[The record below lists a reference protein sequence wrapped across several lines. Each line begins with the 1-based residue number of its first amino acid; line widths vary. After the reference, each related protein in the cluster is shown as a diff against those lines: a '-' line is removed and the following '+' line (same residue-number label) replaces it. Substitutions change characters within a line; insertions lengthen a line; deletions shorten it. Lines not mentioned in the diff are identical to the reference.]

1 MSVSMDDVKKVR
13 EITGAGL
20 SSCKEA
26 LVKTDGNVD
35 EAVKVLQKEGL
46 AASDARTNKPT
57 SEGRVFVHKDNKAV
71 KMYAVKCETDFVA
84 NSEDFKNIGKAVDS
98 GENLEDVIN
107 KLKVSMR
114 ENIQPGQAIEVEYT
128 GIDGVYKTGTYVH
141 SDGKSG
147 ALVVVVG
154 YDPAKAESTEKFAFD
169 ACLHMVAFTPAYI
182 SSDDIDISVIDEKK
196 EIFTAQMASDPKMA
210 SKPDNVKEGIL
221 NGKIKKA
228 LAEICLMDQPFV
240 KDDKHSFKDI
250 MKQECGPDAFIA
262 AAKLI
267 TLQ

>member
-46 AASDARTNKPT
+46 AASDARMNKPT
-57 SEGRVFVHKDNKAV
+57 SEGRVFIHKDDKLI

-84 NSEDFKNIGKAVDS
+84 NSEDFKNISKAVDN
-98 GENLEDVIN
+98 GEQVEDVIN

-114 ENIQPGQAIEVEYT
+114 ENIQPGDSVNVVLENFDSSLKV
-128 GIDGVYKTGTYVH
+128 GTYIH

-147 ALVVVVG
+147 AVVAISNF
-154 YDPAKAESTEKFAFD
+154 DPDKAAAVENFAHD

-182 SSDDIDISVIDEKK
+182 SSDDVSVSVINEKR
-196 EIFTAQMASDPKMA
+196 EIFTAQMANDPKMA

-228 LAEICLMDQPFV
+228 LAELCLMDQMFV
-240 KDDKHSFKDI
+240 KDDKHSFKDV
-250 MKQECGPDAFIA
+250 MKRECGPDATVAF
-262 AAKLI
+262 AKLV
-267 TLQ
+267 TL